1 MSVSLKD
8 ITKLRE
14 LTGAGMMD
22 CKKALNESNG
32 NIDEAID
39 FLRKKGLSVAAKK
52 SGRVAS
58 EGLVAFFIDGNNGVS
73 LEVNSETDFVARN
86 EEFKEFVDK
95 LVKIALRAKDVEEL
109 KTLEYENGQTVG
121 EKLIELIAKIGE
133 NITIR
138 RLQHISA
145 NEDGYTIEG
154 YVHNSLGDNMG
165 QIVSMVTVKSPDN
178 KDIGSS
184 LAMHIAATAPR
195 SLSHKDLDEKIVERE
210 RNIQREIA
218 LQSGKP
224 ADIVEKMLEGRIK
237 KFYEEVCLL
246 EQSFVMDPDKTIE
259 KFLQEKDAFISDF
272 SFMKLGDGIEK
283 EEVNFA
289 EEVASIAKGDK

>member
-1 MSVSLKD
+1 MSVALKD

-22 CKKALNESNG
+22 CKKALSEAGG
-32 NIDEAID
+32 NIDEAVD

-52 SGRVAS
+52 SSRVAS
-58 EGLVAFFIDGNNGVS
+58 EGLVAFFIDGNQGVA

-86 EEFKEFVDK
+86 EEFRQFVDK
-95 LVKIALRAKDVEEL
+95 LVKIALKAQNVDEL
-109 KTLEYENGQTVG
+109 KTLEYESGKTVE

-133 NITIR
+133 NISIR
-138 RLQHISA
+138 RLKHISVG
-145 NEDGYTIEG
+145 EEGYTIEG
-154 YVHNSLGDNMG
+154 YVHNSLGGNMG
-165 QIVSMVTVKSPDN
+165 QIVSMVAIKSPDN

-184 LAMHIAATAPR
+184 IAMHIAATAPK
-195 SLSHKDLDEKIVERE
+195 SLSSKDLDEKIVEHE
-210 RNIQREIA
+210 KNIQREIA

-259 KFLQEKDAFISDF
+259 KFLKEKEAFITDF

-283 EEVNFA
+283 EETNFA
-289 EEVASIAKGDK
+289 EEVASIAKGG